1 MLGTRYSVLGTR
13 YSVLGA
19 RCSAFDAQRST
30 LNAQRSTPGARRP
43 APGARRAARGARTA
57 AAGPRS
63 RTPCAARLTRVQR
76 RRPENAILACA
87 ARRAFRRSR
96 ADIGVRRRQSR
107 ACFGSIG

>member
-1 MLGTRYSVLGTR
+1 MLGVRC
-13 YSVLGA
+13 SVLGA
-19 RCSAFDAQRST
+19 RRSM
-30 LNAQRSTPGARRP
+30 LNAQRP
-43 APGARRAARGARTA
+43 APGARRVARGARTA

-76 RRPENAILACA
+76 RGPENAILACA
-87 ARRAFRRSR
+87 ARHAFRRSW

>member
-1 MLGTRYSVLGTR
+1 MLGTR

-19 RCSAFDAQRST
+19 RRSM
-30 LNAQRSTPGARRP
+30 LNAQRP
-43 APGARRAARGARTA
+43 AFNARRAARGARTA

>member
-1 MLGTRYSVLGTR
+1 MLGVRCSVLGTRYSVLGTR

-19 RCSAFDAQRST
+19 RCST
-30 LNAQRSTPGARRP
+30 LNAQRP

>member
-1 MLGTRYSVLGTR
+1 MLGVRCSVLGTRYSVLGTR

-19 RCSAFDAQRST
+19 RRSM
-30 LNAQRSTPGARRP
+30 LNAQRP
-43 APGARRAARGARTA
+43 AFNARRAARGARTA

>member
-1 MLGTRYSVLGTR
+1 M
-13 YSVLGA
+13 
-19 RCSAFDAQRST
+19 
-30 LNAQRSTPGARRP
+30 LNAQRSTPGARCP
-43 APGARRAARGARTA
+43 VPGARCPARRGARRA

>member
-1 MLGTRYSVLGTR
+1 MLGTRYSVL
-13 YSVLGA
+13 
-19 RCSAFDAQRST
+19 DAQRST
-30 LNAQRSTPGARRP
+30 LNARCPVPGARRP
-43 APGARRAARGARTA
+43 APGAQRGARTA

>member
-1 MLGTRYSVLGTR
+1 MLDARCSVFDARYSVLGTR

-19 RCSAFDAQRST
+19 RRSM
-30 LNAQRSTPGARRP
+30 LNAQRP
-43 APGARRAARGARTA
+43 AFNARRAARGARTA
-57 AAGPRS
+57 AAAPRS

>member
-1 MLGTRYSVLGTR
+1 MLGVRCSVLGTR

-19 RCSAFDAQRST
+19 RRSM
-30 LNAQRSTPGARRP
+30 LNAQRP
-43 APGARRAARGARTA
+43 AFNARRAARGARTA

>member
-13 YSVLGA
+13 CSVLGA
-19 RCSAFDAQRST
+19 RRSM
-30 LNAQRSTPGARRP
+30 LNAQRP
-43 APGARRAARGARTA
+43 AFNARRAARGARTA

>member
-1 MLGTRYSVLGTR
+1 MLDARCSVFDARYSVLGTR
-13 YSVLGA
+13 CSVLGA
-19 RCSAFDAQRST
+19 RRSM
-30 LNAQRSTPGARRP
+30 LNAQRST
-43 APGARRAARGARTA
+43 PGARRAARGARTA

>member
-1 MLGTRYSVLGTR
+1 MLDARYSVLGTR
-13 YSVLGA
+13 CSVLGA
-19 RCSAFDAQRST
+19 RRSM
-30 LNAQRSTPGARRP
+30 LNAQRST
-43 APGARRAARGARTA
+43 PGARRAARGARTA

>member
-1 MLGTRYSVLGTR
+1 MLGAR

-19 RCSAFDAQRST
+19 RRSMLNVQRPA
-30 LNAQRSTPGARRP
+30 LNARRP

>member
-19 RCSAFDAQRST
+19 RRSM
-30 LNAQRSTPGARRP
+30 LNAQRP
-43 APGARRAARGARTA
+43 AFNARRAARGARTA

>member
-1 MLGTRYSVLGTR
+1 MLDARCSVFDARYSVLGTR

-19 RCSAFDAQRST
+19 RRSM
-30 LNAQRSTPGARRP
+30 LNAQRP
-43 APGARRAARGARTA
+43 AFNARRAARGARTA

>member
-1 MLGTRYSVLGTR
+1 MLGARCSVLGTR
-13 YSVLGA
+13 CSVLGV
-19 RCSAFDAQRST
+19 RCST
-30 LNAQRSTPGARRP
+30 LNARRP
-43 APGARRAARGARTA
+43 APGARRVARGARTA
-57 AAGPRS
+57 AVGPRS

>member
-1 MLGTRYSVLGTR
+1 MFDARCPVLGTRYSVLGTR
-13 YSVLGA
+13 CSVLG
-19 RCSAFDAQRST
+19 AQRST
-30 LNAQRSTPGARRP
+30 LNAQRP

>member
-1 MLGTRYSVLGTR
+1 MLGAR

-19 RCSAFDAQRST
+19 RRSM
-30 LNAQRSTPGARRP
+30 LNAQRP
-43 APGARRAARGARTA
+43 ALNARRAARGARTA

>member
-1 MLGTRYSVLGTR
+1 MLDARCSVFDAR

-19 RCSAFDAQRST
+19 RCSVLGARRSM
-30 LNAQRSTPGARRP
+30 LNAQRP
-43 APGARRAARGARTA
+43 AFNARRAARGARTA

>member
-1 MLGTRYSVLGTR
+1 MLGTR

-19 RCSAFDAQRST
+19 RCSVLGARRSM
-30 LNAQRSTPGARRP
+30 LNAQRP
-43 APGARRAARGARTA
+43 AFNARRAARGARTA